1 MTSPAMNYVVRAIQG
16 DDLDNLMDLAA
27 LTGGGMTNLPHDR
40 DALTR
45 RLDWSLAS
53 FAKPLS
59 APEDELYILVLEERA
74 TKRVLG
80 TSAIFSQIGAQ
91 WPFYNYKLATM
102 THTAR
107 DLNRTVKSTLLN
119 LVTDLS
125 GSSEVGGLF
134 LHPKARLSGVGALL
148 ARARYMFIAMHRAR
162 FADRVSA
169 EIRGSLTPLGESP
182 FWEAIGQKFFEMSF
196 KDADHYNALHGNQF
210 ISDLMPKHP
219 IYVSLLPPDARAV
232 IARPHDQS
240 APAKTMLEREGFAY
254 DGYIDIFD
262 GGPAFCV
269 PTDKIATIAASATA
283 AFAGTHAKDAAGKA
297 LLLATGTLS
306 NFSAWVGEAHVTTD
320 QLTVPERDAAGL
332 TVGDTIWHAPALT
345 ERV

>member
-1 MTSPAMNYVVRAIQG
+1 MTTPAMNYMVRAIRA
-16 DDLDNLMDLAA
+16 DDLDNLMALAA

-40 DALTR
+40 EALAR

-53 FAKPLS
+53 YAKDIS

-74 TKRVLG
+74 TGRVLG
-80 TSAIFSQIGAQ
+80 TSSIFSQIGAV

-107 DLNRTVKSTLLN
+107 DLNRTVKSTILN

-125 GSSEVGGLF
+125 GTSEVGGLF

-162 FADRVSA
+162 FANRVSA

-182 FWEAIGQKFFEMSF
+182 FWEAIGLKFFEMSF
-196 KDADHYNALHGNQF
+196 KDADHYNSLHGNQF

-232 IARPHDQS
+232 IARPHEQS
-240 APAKTMLEREGFAY
+240 APAKAMLEREGFVY

-269 PTDKIATIAASATA
+269 ATDKIETIAAGRSAT
-283 AFAGTHAKDAAGKA
+283 FAGVMSPGAPRERGLIAAG
-297 LLLATGTLS
+297 TLGA
-306 NFSAWVGEAHVTTD
+306 FRCWVGD
-320 QLTVPERDAAGL
+320 IQLSGGAKLAPDDANGL
-332 TVGDTIWHAPALT
+332 NPGDPTCIAPQVID
-345 ERV
+345 RH

>member
-1 MTSPAMNYVVRAIQG
+1 MTSPAMNYIVRAIRA
-16 DDLDNLMDLAA
+16 DDLDNLISLAA

-40 DALTR
+40 EALTR
-45 RLDWSLAS
+45 RLEWSLAS

-59 APEDELYILVLEERA
+59 EPEDELYILVLEERE

-80 TSAIFSQIGAQ
+80 TSAIFSKIGAQ

-107 DLNRTVKSTLLN
+107 DLNRTVKSTILN

-125 GSSEVGGLF
+125 GTSEVGGLF

-148 ARARYMFIAMHRAR
+148 ARARYLFIAMHRAR

-182 FWEAIGQKFFEMSF
+182 FWEAIGLKFFEMSF
-196 KDADHYNALHGNQF
+196 KDADHYNSLHGNQF
-210 ISDLMPKHP
+210 ISDLMPKYP

-240 APAKTMLEREGFAY
+240 APAKAMLEREGFVY

-269 PTDKIATIAASATA
+269 PTHKIATIEASRSATFSGIISPGA
-283 AFAGTHAKDAAGKA
+283 PRERGLLAAGTLGD
-297 LLLATGTLS
+297 
-306 NFSAWVGEAHVTTD
+306 FRAWVGDV
-320 QLTVPERDAAGL
+320 QLSGGAKLPAEDA
-332 TVGDTIWHAPALT
+332 VGIATGSPLYIAPHIID
-345 ERV
+345 RH